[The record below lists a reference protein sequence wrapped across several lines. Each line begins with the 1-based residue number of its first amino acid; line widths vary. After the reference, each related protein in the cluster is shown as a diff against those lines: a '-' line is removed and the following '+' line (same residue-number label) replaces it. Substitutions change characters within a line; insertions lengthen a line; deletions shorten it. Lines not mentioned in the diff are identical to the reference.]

1 MTEPAPIYPAPI
13 EASLD
18 EPRLIIEHGP
28 ASRVARV
35 IEPMVKSLG
44 FRLVR
49 VRITPLNGCTLQIM
63 AERPDGSFTVED
75 CEALSRALSP
85 LLDIEEPVSGAYNLE
100 ISSPGIDRPLVRV
113 SDFARWVGFDTKVEM
128 AMMLNGRK
136 RFRGPIEG
144 VEGDAVR
151 LGLPDAP
158 DDAEKF
164 ALLPLRE
171 IGEARLVLTDEVIA
185 ESLRR
190 TKLALRALTGSDEQP
205 EGEETPAAKKPNRYR
220 PGPRPHKFKPKSALP
235 GPKKSR

>member
-1 MTEPAPIYPAPI
+1 MSAATTPVPPPVI

-18 EPRLIIEHGP
+18 EPRLIIETGP
-28 ASRVARV
+28 AARVARI

-49 VRITPLNGCTLQIM
+49 VRLTAQNGATLQIM

-85 LLDIEEPVSGAYNLE
+85 LLDVEDPVSGAYNLE
-100 ISSPGIDRPLVRV
+100 ISSPGIDRPLVRI
-113 SDFARWVGFDTKVEM
+113 SDFKRWVGFDTKVEM

-136 RFRGPIEG
+136 RFRGPIEA
-144 VEGDAVR
+144 VEGDDLR

-158 DDAEKF
+158 PEADKF
-164 ALLPLRE
+164 ALLPIRE
-171 IGEARLVLTDEVIA
+171 IGEARLVLTDDVIA

-190 TKLALRALTGSDEQP
+190 TKLALRALEEGDEP
-205 EGEETPAAKKPNRYR
+205 TTEESPAEKPNRYR
-220 PGPRPHKFKPKSALP
+220 PGPGPQKFKPKSAQS
-235 GPKKSR
+235 GRKKSR